1 MNRIN
6 NIINIIKYKISYVNE
21 KQSIPSVLYDSLC
34 IIEYMKNSL
43 WFIVGPMRH
52 SQRFSF
58 AKPLAVS
65 HWRRGVRRRGLFS
78 FFLSSPPFLLPSSSL
93 PLSFPSFFFSLF
105 LFIAPQGS
113 YTVYIPKIENLE
125 GLYKKKEVKWEDLTN

>member
-21 KQSIPSVLYDSLC
+21 KQSIPSVLLECVY

-78 FFLSSPPFLLPSSSL
+78 FFLSSPPFFFPLLPFLSL
-93 PLSFPSFFFSLF
+93 FLPFFSLF
-105 LFIAPQGS
+105 LSLYSPAG
-113 YTVYIPKIENLE
+113 KLE
-125 GLYKKKEVKWEDLTN
+125 GLNTQKRQLRGILYTILYSI

>member
-6 NIINIIKYKISYVNE
+6 NGINNIKYKISYVNE
-21 KQSIPSVLYDSLC
+21 KQSIPSILLECVC

-43 WFIVGPMRH
+43 GFIVGPMRH

-65 HWRRGVRRRGLFS
+65 HWPNNKSQATFHI
-78 FFLSSPPFLLPSSSL
+78 FY
-93 PLSFPSFFFSLF
+93 
-105 LFIAPQGS
+105 
-113 YTVYIPKIENLE
+113 YTYTL
-125 GLYKKKEVKWEDLTN
+125 

>member
-6 NIINIIKYKISYVNE
+6 NRINVVKYKISYVNE
-21 KQSIPSVLYDSLC
+21 KQSIPSILLECVC
-34 IIEYMKNSL
+34 IIEYMKSSL

-113 YTVYIPKIENLE
+113 YTLYIPKIENLE

>member
-21 KQSIPSVLYDSLC
+21 KSTFPSVLLDYLC
-34 IIEYMKNSL
+34 HVEYMKNSL

-78 FFLSSPPFLLPSSSL
+78 FFLSSPPFFFPLLPFLSL
-93 PLSFPSFFFSLF
+93 FLPFFSLF
-105 LFIAPQGS
+105 LSLYSPAG
-113 YTVYIPKIENLE
+113 KLE
-125 GLYKKKEVKWEDLTN
+125 GFYTQKRQLRGILYTILYSI

>member
-21 KQSIPSVLYDSLC
+21 KQSIPSVLLECVC

-113 YTVYIPKIENLE
+113 YTVYIPKLENLE

>member
-6 NIINIIKYKISYVNE
+6 NIINLIKYKISYVNE
-21 KQSIPSVLYDSLC
+21 KQSIPSVLLDSLC

-78 FFLSSPPFLLPSSSL
+78 FFLSSPPFFFPLLPFLSL
-93 PLSFPSFFFSLF
+93 FLPFFSLF
-105 LFIAPQGS
+105 LSLYSPAGKLEDI
-113 YTVYIPKIENLE
+113 YTQKRQLRGI
-125 GLYKKKEVKWEDLTN
+125 LYTILYSI

>member
-78 FFLSSPPFLLPSSSL
+78 FFLSSPPFFFPLLPFLSL
-93 PLSFPSFFFSLF
+93 FLPFFSLF
-105 LFIAPQGS
+105 LSLYSPAG
-113 YTVYIPKIENLE
+113 KLE
-125 GLYKKKEVKWEDLTN
+125 GLNTQKRQVRGILYTILYSI

>member
-1 MNRIN
+1 MI
-6 NIINIIKYKISYVNE
+6 IIKKIKLVCNVKYYLFSCF
-21 KQSIPSVLYDSLC
+21 SIESS
-34 IIEYMKNSL
+34 IHNNL
-43 WFIVGPMRH
+43 WSETRAHAHETQPKG
-52 SQRFSF
+52 F
-58 AKPLAVS
+58 ATLNLLAVS
-65 HWRRGVRRRGLFS
+65 HGREGVRRRGLFS

-113 YTVYIPKIENLE
+113 YTVYIPKIQNLE